1 MASGA
6 RTSSSAALGTGT
18 GIVIVSVEEHF
29 FRLSHD
35 RNKLGCLKTEGG
47 LYLNHPCHFSNN
59 EAKYYMSLIPD
70 IGLFEKKKDIHFS
83 FEISKNS
90 IFC

>member
-1 MASGA
+1 
-6 RTSSSAALGTGT
+6 
-18 GIVIVSVEEHF
+18 
-29 FRLSHD
+29 
-35 RNKLGCLKTEGG
+35 
-47 LYLNHPCHFSNN
+47 
-59 EAKYYMSLIPD
+59 MSLIPD